1 LKAKITK
8 HRKKKN
14 DKDEIRKLPQYN
26 LAQKGDGDPGSA
38 YGKESKV
45 RVAIV
50 YSIVCSDSVV
60 FFFFILLS
68 VIK

>member
-1 LKAKITK
+1 MKAKITK
-8 HRKKKN
+8 HAKKKN

-50 YSIVCSDSVV
+50 YSI
-60 FFFFILLS
+60 F
-68 VIK
+68 